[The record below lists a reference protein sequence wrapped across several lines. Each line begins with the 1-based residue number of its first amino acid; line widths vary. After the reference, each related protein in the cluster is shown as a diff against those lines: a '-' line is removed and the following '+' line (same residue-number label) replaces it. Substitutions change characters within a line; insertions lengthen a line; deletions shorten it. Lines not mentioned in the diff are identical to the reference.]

1 MATPKGDIVRKCPK
15 CKEEILEGAV
25 KCKHCGADLR
35 NWFKRHP
42 FMTGFLI
49 LIVLIIVISASGGKD
64 KKTSTTTSGSGSTT
78 QTADTNKEYKVGDTI
93 QLKNHTLT
101 VNTVNKSYK
110 SGNQFDK
117 PQDSNNSFVV
127 VNVTLNNT
135 GNDDLS
141 ANQFGFK
148 LEDETG
154 VQRNTTI
161 VTTVADT
168 LQSVTLSKG
177 GKLSGNLVF
186 EAKTGS
192 SVLKLHYQGGVFGG
206 EEVIVNL

>member
-1 MATPKGDIVRKCPK
+1 MGKGN
-15 CKEEILEGAV
+15 KENVKKPVWKRWWFWAGVIILV
-25 KCKHCGADLR
+25 
-35 NWFKRHP
+35 
-42 FMTGFLI
+42 
-49 LIVLIIVISASGGKD
+49 IIIANSGKGNDSK
-64 KKTSTTTSGSGSTT
+64 SSGNNGGSTVQNQPANT
-78 QTADTNKEYKVGDTI
+78 EYKVGDTI
-93 QLKNHTLT
+93 QLKNHSIL
-101 VNTVNKSYK
+101 VNSVNKNYK

-127 VNVTLNNT
+127 VDVTVTNT

-141 ANQFGFK
+141 VNDFGFK

-154 VQRNTTI
+154 TQRNTTFGGL
-161 VTTVADT
+161 ADGK

-177 GKLSGNLVF
+177 GKTSGKIVF

-192 SVLKLHYQGGVFGG
+192 ATLKLHYQGGIFGG